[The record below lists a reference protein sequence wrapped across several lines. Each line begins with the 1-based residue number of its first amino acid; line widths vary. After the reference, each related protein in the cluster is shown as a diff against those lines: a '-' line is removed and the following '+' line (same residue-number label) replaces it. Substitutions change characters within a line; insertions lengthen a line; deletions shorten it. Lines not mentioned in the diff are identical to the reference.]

1 MRLRFP
7 YFFQLMVGFLLVIC
21 TLMGITFATILHFG
35 RDQLLNTTEESLLN
49 HAEIVEDAHNDP
61 VVLESYQR
69 ILENQQVDF
78 GFYDEEGHLVF
89 PENHE
94 QFQVELNNKNKR
106 KLENGENL
114 LLHTQTSDL
123 RGNQVETALIYVPIF
138 SEEGSYDGFVGIGRP
153 VSHIDIQME
162 NLRWNVYRAFIIATI
177 AALILSVTFSYFF
190 VKRVNR
196 LSRAAQKVALGDY
209 DIHISHRNRDEL
221 DRLSADFN
229 TMIQALKEWRKEV
242 LHLEDRRKTFM
253 QDVAHEMRTPLT
265 TINGLL
271 EGLEYGIFDEKQEL
285 RSIQLMRKETT
296 RLIRLVN
303 ENLDYENI
311 QMNRIVLKKNKFP
324 LLEAIEEVKE
334 QLEPTAQDSNNQI
347 IIKDI
352 TDEIEVYADFD
363 RMKQIIVNLLKN
375 ALQFT
380 KDGEIT
386 IAANQTK
393 ERTEISVSDT
403 GAGMT
408 EEELED
414 IWDRYYKADP
424 SRKNTKYGESGLG
437 LPIVKQL
444 VEIHDG
450 DIQVEST
457 LGEGSTF
464 TIVLPR
470 HKQNRLRPQTDS

>member
-21 TLMGITFATILHFG
+21 TVMGITFATILHFG
-35 RDQLLNTTEESLLN
+35 RDQLLSTMEESLLS
-49 HAEIVEDAHNDP
+49 HAEILENAHNNP
-61 VVLESYQR
+61 AVLESYQI

-78 GFYDEEGHLVF
+78 GFYDKEGHLVF
-89 PENHE
+89 PENH
-94 QFQVELNNKNKR
+94 QHVRVDLNVKNR
-106 KLENGENL
+106 IKLEAGDNL
-114 LLHTQTSDL
+114 LLHTQTNDL
-123 RGNQVETALIYVPIF
+123 RGNQVETALIYVPVF
-138 SEEGSYDGFVGIGRP
+138 SDTGGYEGFVGIGRP

-162 NLRWNVYRAFIIATI
+162 HLRRNVFRAFIYATI
-177 AALILSVTFSYFF
+177 AAIILSMIFSYFF

-209 DIHISHRNRDEL
+209 DIHISHKNRDEI
-221 DRLSADFN
+221 DRLSANFN

-311 QMNRIVLKKNKFP
+311 QMNRIVLKKHKFP
-324 LLEAIEEVKE
+324 LVEAIEDVKE
-334 QLEPTAQDSNNQI
+334 QLEPTAKDSNNQI

-380 KDGEIT
+380 EDGEIT
-386 IAANQTK
+386 IRANQTK
-393 ERTEISVSDT
+393 ERTEISISDT

-408 EEELED
+408 EQELAD

-450 DIQVEST
+450 DIQVESI
-457 LGEGSTF
+457 LGKGSTF

-470 HKQNRLRPQTDS
+470 HRTKNISK